1 MQSKVPK
8 HGVKSTLS
16 LDLLLVLAQIC
27 LIGLIVYIVAR
38 FDVIWAFIVLIVG
51 LLGIPLDLGVLELAI
66 LRMAAKRGWDP
77 NFLFRI
83 DVDTS

>member
-1 MQSKVPK
+1 M
-8 HGVKSTLS
+8 
-16 LDLLLVLAQIC
+16 LAQIC